1 MKKFKAINRY
11 TNEVVRARCGLSF
24 LVACGVP
31 EEELKRLG
39 QKQLT
44 ILMQRKPDFYG
55 PRNSPTGVLVGS
67 FSWGITPQGFDYWS
81 SMFDRL
87 ARNWKGMKP

>member
-31 EEELKRLG
+31 EEELKRLD

-44 ILMQRKPDFYG
+44 RLMQRKPDSYG
-55 PRNSPTGVLVGS
+55 SRNSPKGVLVGS
-67 FSWGITPQGFDYWS
+67 FPWGATPQGYQYWS

-87 ARNWKGMKP
+87 ARSWEGMEP